1 MSSNDTLGYPFL
13 RHQIEI
19 IIIPWI
25 AKINTEPL
33 TNSESNLIFWPK
45 VNDLIH
51 DDLIVFLK
59 IVNFPKNDRI
69 LSVLGSYSFSNDRKP
84 SGNFSIHLEFVH
96 SYFAVRWSRLWT
108 PEAPQ
113 GQGQNFQFKLRQFWP
128 TIITCGQA
136 MVILYLI
143 A

>member
-69 LSVLGSYSFSNDRKP
+69 LSVLGSYSFSNDREP

-96 SYFAVRWSRLWT
+96 SFILPFAG
-108 PEAPQ
+108 PKAPQ